1 MDSIFGRQMSS
12 DILTHKGLDALF
24 IPAPRSGVLSAWY
37 GHVPFAY
44 WIINALRP
52 RRLVE
57 LGTHNGV
64 SYAAFCDAVS
74 RAGLDTQCFAI
85 DTWQGD
91 DHAGHY
97 GEDVYTDLRT
107 FHDPRY
113 AAFSELVRS
122 TFDQALDYFQDGS
135 IDLLHID
142 GCHSYEA
149 VCHDFDHWRSKL
161 SSRAV
166 VLFHDTNVRE
176 RHFGVWRLWAELRL
190 NHPSFEFMHEHG
202 LGVLAFGS
210 EVPDAVLELCNLSNS
225 SDIATIRNRFA
236 FSGRSCIIEAEL
248 ERLRADA
255 AAEKTRFNAALA
267 ECGRQIASLNQTM
280 AERDGQITSLNQAMA
295 ERDGQITSLNQAM
308 TERDGQITSLDQA
321 MAERDGQIAS
331 LNQATTYT
339 RHIEAELVR
348 AEAERAALSA
358 DLGALLGSSAWK
370 ITGPLRNILSRR
382 PRTSRTLRRAAKLMW
397 WTATLQLPSRIAARR
412 KGAEERLASAPSL
425 PAPTFGSDEKKLF
438 TASARAELLDFLSS
452 GERLAVQTSENP
464 DISVVVVLWNQ
475 AHLTLRC
482 VRALLAQCGPSLEIV
497 LIDNDSHDETEELLS
512 RIDGAHVLRSATN
525 EGFLIGCNKAVAASR
540 GRVVLL
546 LNSDAFVRPG
556 ALAAALAALD
566 ASPDVGAVGGK
577 LILPSGLLQEAGS
590 IVWSD
595 ASTQGYGRGL
605 QPEAGEAMFRRDVDY
620 CSGAFL
626 MTPRSLWDRLG
637 GFDEIFA
644 PAYYEETDYC
654 MRLRDLGYRIV
665 YEPAAVIDH
674 YEFGSEA
681 RQGDA
686 TIASRRNRKL
696 FRTRHSNALRQRHLP
711 PAQVNVLAARACSS
725 SDRGRLLVIDN
736 EVPLTALGSG
746 YPRMRQL
753 LAEAS
758 SLGWSVTF
766 YPLHRPD
773 VDWEAAR
780 SEISWEIEIA
790 SNGGAPA
797 LSSFLTERQGYFD
810 VILVSRPDN
819 MALVNDVLRDQPHML
834 DGCRL
839 VYDAEALF
847 CMRDITRAA
856 TEGRP
861 LPDAEALISAEVQL
875 ANSADAIACVTVAD
889 AEVFRTHLRTT
900 TPVYALSHPTELS
913 ANAPGFSERAGFL
926 FVGRLLEQE
935 TPNWLGLSWF
945 IRECWPLI
953 RLAFPDAT
961 LSVAGHLHPD
971 HAELEAPGVRLC
983 GPVTDL
989 RPLYDTARI
998 FLAPVHF
1005 AAGIPIKILEATAA
1019 GLPTAGT
1026 RLMARQLVWT
1036 PGIEMVA
1043 EDEPAA
1049 LSAAIIAMYRD
1060 AVLWNQTRT
1069 AAKERLRQ
1077 EHSAETFHNS
1087 LRAILD
1093 GELYSG
1099 A

>member
-1 MDSIFGRQMSS
+1 MDSGYSQQISS
-12 DILTHKGLDALF
+12 HILDHKGLDALF

-44 WIINALRP
+44 WIINALQP

-149 VCHDFDHWRSKL
+149 VRHDFDHWRSKL
-161 SSRAV
+161 SPRAV

-176 RHFGVWRLWAELRL
+176 RHFGVWRLWAELQL

-210 EVPDAVLELCNLSNS
+210 EVPDAVLELCNLSSS

-248 ERLRADA
+248 ARLRTDA
-255 AAEKTRFNAALA
+255 VAEKNGFNAAPT
-267 ECGRQIASLNQTM
+267 ERDGQIASLNQAVAERDGQIASLNQAM
-280 AERDGQITSLNQAMA
+280 AERDGQIASLNQAMA
-295 ERDGQITSLNQAM
+295 ERDGQITSLNQA
-308 TERDGQITSLDQA
+308 
-321 MAERDGQIAS
+321 
-331 LNQATTYT
+331 TTYT
-339 RHIEAELVR
+339 RHIEAKLAR
-348 AEAERAALSA
+348 AEAERVASSA
-358 DLGALLGSSAWK
+358 EIGAILGSSSWK
-370 ITGPLRNILSRR
+370 ITSPLRKILSRH
-382 PRTSRTLRRAAKLMW
+382 PRTSCTLRRAAKLMW
-397 WTATLQLPSRIAARR
+397 WTATLQLPSRITARR
-412 KGAEERLASAPSL
+412 KGAEERRASFPSL
-425 PAPTFGSDEKKLF
+425 AAPTFGSDEKKLF

-452 GERLAVQTSENP
+452 GERLAIQTSENP

-497 LIDNDSHDETEELLS
+497 LVDNDSNDETEELLS

-525 EGFLIGCNKAVAASR
+525 EGFLIGCNKGVAASR

-556 ALAAALAALD
+556 ALAAALAVLD
-566 ASPDVGAVGGK
+566 ANPDVGAVGGK
-577 LILPSGLLQEAGS
+577 LILPSGLLQEAGC

-626 MTPRSLWDRLG
+626 MTPRSLWGRLG
-637 GFDEIFA
+637 GLDEVFV

-654 MRLRDLGYRIV
+654 MRLRDLGYRVV
-665 YEPAAVIDH
+665 YEPTAIIDH

-696 FRTRHSNALRQRHLP
+696 FRARHSNALRQRHLP
-711 PAQVNVLAARACSS
+711 PAQVNVLAARACSN
-725 SDRGRLLVIDN
+725 SDRGRILVIDN
-736 EVPLTALGSG
+736 EVPLAALGSG

-758 SLGWSVTF
+758 SLGWSITF
-766 YPLHRPD
+766 FPLHRPD

-780 SEISWEIEIA
+780 PEISWEIEIA
-790 SNGGAPA
+790 SDRGAPV
-797 LSSFLTERQGYFD
+797 LSSFLTERQGYYD

-819 MALVNDVLRDQPHML
+819 MALVNDVLRDLPHLL

-847 CMRDITRAA
+847 CMRDIARAA
-856 TEGRP
+856 IEGRSF
-861 LPDAEALISAEVQL
+861 PDAEALISAEVRL
-875 ANSADAIACVTVAD
+875 ANGADAIVCVAQ
-889 AEVFRTHLRTT
+889 AEAEIFRAHLRTR
-900 TPVYALSHPTELS
+900 TPVYALSHSTEQS

-926 FVGRLLEQE
+926 FVGRLLERE

-945 IRECWPLI
+945 IQECWPLI
-953 RLAFPDAT
+953 RLALPDAT
-961 LSVAGHLHPD
+961 LLVAGHLHPD
-971 HAELEAPGVRLC
+971 HAELEAPGVHLC

-989 RPLYDTARI
+989 RPVYDMARI
-998 FLAPVHF
+998 FLAPVRF

-1019 GLPTAGT
+1019 GVPTAGT
-1026 RLMARQLVWT
+1026 RLMARQLGWT
-1036 PGIEMVA
+1036 PGVEMVA
-1043 EDEPAA
+1043 EDDPAA

-1077 EHSAETFHNS
+1077 EHSAETFRNS

-1093 GELYSG
+1093 GEL
-1099 A
+1099 